1 MGGWSYL
8 EIFVPWHL
16 VVCIL
21 AGAIDSGSMLLQ
33 RRHGRVILIGAGPL
47 AVLHLDEAACRGKGV
62 NLDGRH
68 QYWCGGAMNAVL

>member
-1 MGGWSYL
+1 MDAWSYL

-21 AGAIDSGSMLLQ
+21 AGAIDSGSMFLQ
-33 RRHGRVILIGAGPL
+33 RRHGRVVLIRAGPL
-47 AVLHLDEAACRGKGV
+47 AVLHLDEAAGRGKGV

-68 QYWCGGAMNAVL
+68 QYERGGAMNAVV